1 MLEDLMLTTTSPEVF
16 AIYEEFKT
24 VLLKIVILVFS
35 SFLIRFSLVL
45 LGQKWITTFTHTA
58 SIVLLPVITFS
69 ITSVISGNIALSLGM
84 VGALSIVRFRNPV
97 KSPFELVI
105 WFLSVTLGICA
116 AVSILWLV
124 LLVASVICIFIGL
137 AFLDHLFFKSFQK
150 KFFTVS
156 FLEGNEL
163 STLEIFTS
171 TKISSPQTHDS
182 FIASIE
188 DVDNNSYTFAS
199 SSKKELLEIKDKYS
213 DDKRIISI
221 SLKL

>member
-1 MLEDLMLTTTSPEVF
+1 MIEDLMLTATSSEVF
-16 AIYEEFKT
+16 SIYEEFTT
-24 VLLKIVILVFS
+24 VLLKIIILVFS

-45 LGQKWITTFTHTA
+45 LGQKWITTLTHTA

-84 VGALSIVRFRNPV
+84 VGALSIIRFRNPV

-105 WFLSVTLGICA
+105 WFLSITLGICA

-124 LLVASVICIFIGL
+124 LLVTTVICIFIGL
-137 AFLDHLFFKSFQK
+137 AFLDHLFFKLFQK

-171 TKISSPQTHDS
+171 AKIRSPQTHDS

>member
-1 MLEDLMLTTTSPEVF
+1 MLTATSSEVF
-16 AIYEEFKT
+16 SIYEEFKT
-24 VLLKIVILVFS
+24 VLLKIIILVLS

-45 LGQKWITTFTHTA
+45 LGQKWVTTLTHTA

-105 WFLSVTLGICA
+105 WFLSITLGICA

-124 LLVASVICIFIGL
+124 LLVASVICIFFGL

-171 TKISSPQTHDS
+171 TKMNSPQTHDA

-199 SSKKELLEIKDKYS
+199 TSKKELLEIKDKYS
-213 DDKRIISI
+213 DDKRVKSI